1 MDFSLTKA
9 QQNIVAKAS
18 VVAKEFLE
26 PRAAY
31 YDEVASHP
39 IDSWKDLWRQGF
51 LSISVPRE
59 HGGQELDM
67 LTYIMVVERLAQGCT
82 NSAMTLHMHSTVQR
96 YIDALA
102 SLNQKTRYY
111 SEVVEEGLLFGS
123 WGSEPGR
130 RGGAGTV
137 GTIIVPVKEG
147 FSISGDK
154 HFCTMAGGAHRYMV
168 HCSRESDDGARSL
181 LMALVPN
188 NASGLEIHSG
198 WDTLGMR
205 ATVSPKVS
213 FNECFVDE
221 NAVLGEPGAAE
232 KVGVGQSFGLGYA
245 GIYIGAAQRA
255 LDFFVEYVSSQRLT
269 PDPAPLSHG
278 VVVKRAVAQMQLAL
292 ESARLVLYQSAS
304 KWMNQNPIH
313 RAILAARAKYLA
325 TEAAL
330 MVTDKV
336 MQMGGGRF
344 AHKGLPPERIY
355 RDVRTC
361 TLMPPNV
368 DRSLEIVGQAELG
381 LDDELLSARYS
392 S

>member
-102 SLNQKTRYY
+102 SLNQKARYY

-130 RGGAGTV
+130 RGGAGTGDV
-137 GTIIVPVKEG
+137 GA
-147 FSISGDK
+147 FS
-154 HFCTMAGGAHRYMV
+154 R
-168 HCSRESDDGARSL
+168 
-181 LMALVPN
+181 
-188 NASGLEIHSG
+188 
-198 WDTLGMR
+198 
-205 ATVSPKVS
+205 
-213 FNECFVDE
+213 
-221 NAVLGEPGAAE
+221 PG
-232 KVGVGQSFGLGYA
+232 
-245 GIYIGAAQRA
+245 
-255 LDFFVEYVSSQRLT
+255 
-269 PDPAPLSHG
+269 
-278 VVVKRAVAQMQLAL
+278 
-292 ESARLVLYQSAS
+292 
-304 KWMNQNPIH
+304 
-313 RAILAARAKYLA
+313 
-325 TEAAL
+325 
-330 MVTDKV
+330 
-336 MQMGGGRF
+336 
-344 AHKGLPPERIY
+344 
-355 RDVRTC
+355 
-361 TLMPPNV
+361 
-368 DRSLEIVGQAELG
+368 
-381 LDDELLSARYS
+381 
-392 S
+392 